1 MVLVRRLVDRFDY
14 RMGSGPYGIQGS
26 LADQFFFIMVRFH
39 IDLAGMRL
47 YANDMLM
54 SFLSRIRRLEKVA
67 IDFCPL
73 VRQIKFDLVF
83 GAKFEKSNSKIKSR
97 IRILG
102 PSKRLGRPQHRY
114 LGAFARS
121 RLFRYA
127 NELTPISSFA

>member
-1 MVLVRRLVDRFDY
+1 
-14 RMGSGPYGIQGS
+14 
-26 LADQFFFIMVRFH
+26 
-39 IDLAGMRL
+39 MRL

-54 SFLSRIRRLEKVA
+54 RFLSRIRRLEKVA

-73 VRQIKFDLVF
+73 VWQIKFDLVF
-83 GAKFEKSNSKIKSR
+83 AAKYEKSNSKIKSR

-127 NELTPISSFA
+127 NELPPISSFA

>member
-1 MVLVRRLVDRFDY
+1 MEQGLTITKIIILTSLSVA
-14 RMGSGPYGIQGS
+14 GINKS
-26 LADQFFFIMVRFH
+26 LLRVRFH

-54 SFLSRIRRLEKVA
+54 RFLSRIRRLEKVA

-127 NELTPISSFA
+127 NELPPISSFA